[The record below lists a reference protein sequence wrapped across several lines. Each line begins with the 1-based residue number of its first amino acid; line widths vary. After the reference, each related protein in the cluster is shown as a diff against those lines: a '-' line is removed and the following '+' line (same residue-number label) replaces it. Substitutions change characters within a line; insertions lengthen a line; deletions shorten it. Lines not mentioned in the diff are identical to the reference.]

1 MQPLHS
7 STEII
12 HFSCLNNYIIVLFVC
27 FCAVMVTD
35 SLFQP
40 QEVTL
45 FFQLLQSLAVELKS
59 LNVSVKIGCH
69 V

>member
-27 FCAVMVTD
+27 FCGVMVTD

-59 LNVSVKIGCH
+59 VNVSVKIGCH

>member
-12 HFSCLNNYIIVLFVC
+12 HFSSLNNYIIVLFVC
-27 FCAVMVTD
+27 FRAVMVTD

-59 LNVSVKIGCH
+59 LNVSVKIGCY